1 MWYRRLAAFV
11 VAFIAVTLGASCATT
26 KSVGDNIHRVYN
38 NQPMDK
44 QGLKDAVAS
53 DTKDMEANLVV
64 LRHKIEAAYAQLK
77 ANVQKRWGQSDT
89 KVANRTVYVKYTQ
102 GYKSRVI
109 TDFDH
114 GTLTVET
121 VDEADPQA
129 SLKATIAAALLTTSD
144 PATVDLFSDKD
155 VTLEPVGMGQS
166 TRKPYLYGLIHDN
179 HGKSIV
185 TRDQAVA
192 YADFLVPAK
201 MQTRSTDS
209 EQGGKA
215 ALFVK
220 LLMVKNFE
228 ARGADRYRASV
239 DKYATQY
246 NVSPSLVLAIM
257 RTESNFNPFAVSGAP
272 AYGLMQ
278 LVPTSG
284 GRAAYKRV
292 QGVDQTP
299 TPEYLFDPEHNI
311 ELGAA
316 YLGVLGNTE
325 FHAVDNPD
333 SRDYCVI
340 AAYNTGPHNVTKVF
354 ASDKS
359 EAFTDINGMPPAAL
373 FDKLRN
379 DLPSEETRQY
389 VVKVTG
395 YRREFV
401 NAPGP
406 GTPAMAAPKPGSP
419 GAATPGTPPSPG
431 TASPAAGPAAP
442 SRPSSAAA
450 ASTHS

>member
-1 MWYRRLAAFV
+1 MLHRRLATFI
-11 VAFIAVTLGASCATT
+11 VAFGAVALGASCATT
-26 KSVGDNIHRVYN
+26 KSVGDNIQRVYN

-44 QGLKDAVAS
+44 KGFTDAVAS
-53 DTKDMEANLVV
+53 DTKDAEANLVV

-77 ANVQKRWGQSDT
+77 ANVQKRWGQNDT

-129 SLKATIAAALLTTSD
+129 SLKAAVAAALLTTSD

-155 VTLEPVGMGQS
+155 VTLEAVGMGQS

-179 HGKSIV
+179 HGKSIA
-185 TRDQAVA
+185 TREQAVA

-201 MQTRSTDS
+201 MQTRSTDT
-209 EQGGKA
+209 EQGGKT

-239 DKYATQY
+239 DKYASRY

-257 RTESNFNPFAVSGAP
+257 RTESNFNPFAVSSAP

-340 AAYNTGPHNVTKVF
+340 AAYNTGPRNVTKVF
-354 ASDKS
+354 ASDKT
-359 EAFTDINGMPPAAL
+359 EAFTDINGLPPAAL
-373 FDKLRN
+373 FDKLRS
-379 DLPSEETRQY
+379 DLPSDETRQY

-395 YRREFV
+395 YRKEFV
-401 NAPGP
+401 NAPGS
-406 GTPAMAAPKPGSP
+406 GTPAMNAPKP
-419 GAATPGTPPSPG
+419 ATPGAPTAPG
-431 TASPAAGPAAP
+431 PATPAAAPAAP
-442 SRPSSAAA
+442 ARVPAAA
-450 ASTHS
+450 APAAHT